1 MHARSLFLF
10 SPLHTLVGCKFAI
23 LHQIHYRFTVWKAL
37 DFFLGLLFLSSPC
50 SVAVIET
57 AARSESEIG
66 EGRVRLSLPV
76 IGRHHH

>member
-37 DFFLGLLFLSSPC
+37 DFFLGLLFLSSLC
-50 SVAVIET
+50 SVDFSDA
-57 AARSESEIG
+57 
-66 EGRVRLSLPV
+66 
-76 IGRHHH
+76 